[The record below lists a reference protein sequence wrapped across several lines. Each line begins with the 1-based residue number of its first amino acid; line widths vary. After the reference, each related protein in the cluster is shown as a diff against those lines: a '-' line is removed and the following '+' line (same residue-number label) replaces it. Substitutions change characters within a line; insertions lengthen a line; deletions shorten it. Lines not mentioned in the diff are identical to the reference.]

1 MFVEKKDFLNS
12 LLNQILKVEGAQ
24 KKQAEERYWRL
35 VEEARKDWQEAR
47 AYFNNVTD
55 PELIDHAIYALGA
68 AEKRYV
74 YLLKKAREERYF
86 QEKLLVE
93 GKGLFPLGEEV

>member
-68 AEKRYV
+68 AETLC
-74 YLLKKAREERYF
+74 LLAEKARRAVF

-93 GKGLFPLGEEV
+93 GKDCSLWGEV

>member
-1 MFVEKKDFLNS
+1 MFTEKKDLIYS
-12 LLNQILKVEGAQ
+12 LLNQIIKAEGYQ

-35 VEEARKDWQEAR
+35 VEDAKKDWQEAR
-47 AYFNNVTD
+47 AYFNTVTD

-74 YLLKKAREERYF
+74 YLLKKAREERFF
-86 QEKLLVE
+86 QERFLVE
-93 GKGLFPLGEEV
+93 GKGFSLGEEV

>member
-1 MFVEKKDFLNS
+1 MFTEKKDLIYS
-12 LLNQILKVEGAQ
+12 LLNQIIKAEGYQ

-35 VEEARKDWQEAR
+35 VEDAKKDWQEAR
-47 AYFNNVTD
+47 AYFNTVTD

-74 YLLKKAREERYF
+74 YLLKKAREELFF
-86 QEKLLVE
+86 QERFLVE
-93 GKGLFPLGEEV
+93 GKGFSLGEEV